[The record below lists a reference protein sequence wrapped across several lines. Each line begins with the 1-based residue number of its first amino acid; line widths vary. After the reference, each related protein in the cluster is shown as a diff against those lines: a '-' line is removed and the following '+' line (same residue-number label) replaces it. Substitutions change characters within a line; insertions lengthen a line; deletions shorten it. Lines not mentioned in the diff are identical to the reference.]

1 MTEFLKQSSCPAR
14 YLTDVRA
21 RYSMENFC
29 FRMLLKNP
37 GFTLIAILA
46 LGLGIGANT
55 AIFSVFNGLLWR
67 PLPVKD
73 PQQLVVLV
81 SKSRDLEF
89 TIPLSYPD
97 FQDYRQLHSVFSD
110 LAAFVPNPVSF
121 GVAGRPERVRTESVS
136 GNYFSVLGVEAIR
149 GRTFA
154 PDEGWVPGKDALIVL
169 SYKFWQRRFGGD
181 SSVIGQTVQVNQH
194 PFTIIGVAP
203 ESYRGAY
210 YFIEPA
216 FYIPLTALSIISPGQ
231 TGDLNKRS
239 GSYYQVLGRLQPGV
253 TPAQAMA
260 AAEPL
265 DRRLAQEFPDDRKSL
280 SLLVLPE
287 LIPCQASILIA
298 LRSM

>member
-1 MTEFLKQSSCPAR
+1 
-14 YLTDVRA
+14 
-21 RYSMENFC
+21 MENFWKDLRYA

-121 GVAGRPERVRTESVS
+121 GVAGRPERVWTESVS

-154 PDEGWVPGKDALIVL
+154 PDEGWVPG
-169 SYKFWQRRFGGD
+169 QRSAHRP
-181 SSVIGQTVQVNQH
+181 Q
-194 PFTIIGVAP
+194 
-203 ESYRGAY
+203 
-210 YFIEPA
+210 
-216 FYIPLTALSIISPGQ
+216 L
-231 TGDLNKRS
+231 
-239 GSYYQVLGRLQPGV
+239 
-253 TPAQAMA
+253 
-260 AAEPL
+260 
-265 DRRLAQEFPDDRKSL
+265 
-280 SLLVLPE
+280 
-287 LIPCQASILIA
+287 
-298 LRSM
+298 